1 MRARNTRQR
10 SLLAELVKSRR
21 SAFTAEELWAAARE
35 ESSPVSLATVY
46 RTLGLLEAEELVR
59 RLDRG
64 RFIACEPG
72 HHHHLVCV
80 ECGGV
85 QETELCAA
93 PPVREVQRLHGF
105 VVQRH
110 DADLYGV
117 CERCA

>member
-1 MRARNTRQR
+1 MATRNTRQR
-10 SLLAELVKSRR
+10 RLLGELVGSRHH
-21 SAFTAEELWAAARE
+21 AFTAEELWADARA
-35 ESSPVSLATVY
+35 SAPVSLATVY
-46 RTLGLLEAEELVR
+46 RTLTLLEREERVR

-80 ECGGV
+80 SCGSV
-85 QETELCAA
+85 EETELCAA
-93 PPVREVQRLHGF
+93 PAVTEVRERHGF

>member
-1 MRARNTRQR
+1 MATRSTRQR
-10 SLLAELVKSRR
+10 RLLADLVESRQH
-21 SAFTAEELWAAARE
+21 AFTAEELWSAARE
-35 ESSPVSLATVY
+35 AAPVSLATVY
-46 RTLGLLEAEELVR
+46 RTLALFEADERVR

-80 ECGGV
+80 SCGAV

-93 PPVREVQRLHGF
+93 PPVREVRRRHGF

-110 DADLYGV
+110 EADLYGV
-117 CERCA
+117 CEECS

>member
-1 MRARNTRQR
+1 MRNTRQR
-10 SLLAELVKSRR
+10 TLLTELVSTQQH
-21 SAFTAEELWAAARE
+21 AFTAEQLWTAARE
-35 ESSPVSLATVY
+35 SGGPVGLATVY
-46 RTLGLLEAEELVR
+46 RTLALLESEERVR

-80 ECGGV
+80 SCGAV

-93 PPVREVQRLHGF
+93 PSVTEVRRRHGF

-110 DADLYGV
+110 EADLYGV
-117 CERCA
+117 CENCA

>member
-1 MRARNTRQR
+1 MPRRNTRQR
-10 SLLAELVKSRR
+10 RLLAELVASRHH
-21 SAFTAEELWAAARE
+21 AFTAEELWSDAHA
-35 ESSPVSLATVY
+35 STPVSLATVY
-46 RTLGLLEAEELVR
+46 RTLALLEADQRVR

-64 RFIACEPG
+64 RFIACVPG

-80 ECGGV
+80 SCGSV
-85 QETELCAA
+85 EETELCSA
-93 PPVREVQRLHGF
+93 PPVTEVQKRHGF

>member
-1 MRARNTRQR
+1 VATRNTRQR
-10 SLLAELVKSRR
+10 RLLSELVGSRHH
-21 SAFTAEELWAAARE
+21 AFTAEELWADARA
-35 ESSPVSLATVY
+35 SAPVSLATVY
-46 RTLGLLEAEELVR
+46 RTLALLEREERVR

-80 ECGGV
+80 SCGSV
-85 QETELCAA
+85 EETELCAA
-93 PPVREVQRLHGF
+93 PPVTEVRERHGF

>member
-1 MRARNTRQR
+1 MVRRNTRQR
-10 SLLAELVKSRR
+10 RLLAELVASRQH
-21 SAFTAEELWAAARE
+21 AFTAEELWAAARAG
-35 ESSPVSLATVY
+35 SAPVSLATVY
-46 RTLGLLEAEELVR
+46 RTLALLEADELVR

-80 ECGGV
+80 TCGAV
-85 QETELCAA
+85 EETDLCAA
-93 PPVREVQRLHGF
+93 PPVTEVQRRHGF

>member
-1 MRARNTRQR
+1 MPKRNTRQR
-10 SLLAELVKSRR
+10 QLLTGLVESRQR
-21 SAFTAEELWAAARE
+21 AFTAEELWSTARE
-35 ESSPVSLATVY
+35 AAPVSLATVY
-46 RTLGLLEAEELVR
+46 RTLALLEAEERVR

-80 ECGGV
+80 ACGAV

-93 PPVREVQRLHGF
+93 PPTTEVMRRHGF

-117 CERCA
+117 CENCS

>member
-1 MRARNTRQR
+1 MTKSTRQR
-10 SLLAELVKSRR
+10 RALVELVESERR
-21 SAFTAEELWAAARE
+21 AFTAEELWVAARE
-35 ESSPVSLATVY
+35 AGSAVSLATVY
-46 RTLGLLEAEELVR
+46 RTLALLESSEHVR

-80 ECGGV
+80 SCGAV
-85 QETELCAA
+85 EETELCSA
-93 PPVREVQRLHGF
+93 PSHAEVRRRHGF

-110 DADLYGV
+110 DADLYGR

>member
-1 MRARNTRQR
+1 VPPRTTRQR
-10 SLLAELVKSRR
+10 TLLSKLVAERQH
-21 SAFTAEELWAAARE
+21 AFTAEELWSAARSE
-35 ESSPVSLATVY
+35 RSPVSLATVY
-46 RTLGLLEAEELVR
+46 RTLALLETEERVR

-80 ECGGV
+80 SCGAV

-93 PPVREVQRLHGF
+93 PPVTEVRKRHGF

-110 DADLYGV
+110 EADLYGV
-117 CERCA
+117 CVNCA

>member
-1 MRARNTRQR
+1 MARSTRQR
-10 SLLAELVKSRR
+10 RLLTDLVESRR
-21 SAFTAEELWAAARE
+21 HAFTAEELWADART
-35 ESSPVSLATVY
+35 SAPVSLATVY
-46 RTLGLLEAEELVR
+46 RTLALLEGEEKVR

-80 ECGGV
+80 SCGSV
-85 QETELCAA
+85 EETELCAA
-93 PPVREVQRLHGF
+93 PAVAEVRKRHGF

-117 CERCA
+117 CGRCA